1 MGPRRRDERALVVV
15 LSPRAV
21 LAALLPLVALLSAAS
36 FAGQVVDHALG
47 IDGPVVRMLIH
58 VTDVDREGSIPT
70 WFQSV
75 VLAACAGA
83 LWTVADDARDRRER
97 WHRQWRA
104 LALAFLYLSLDELN
118 ALHER
123 AIDPVRDALD
133 LGGVLYLSWI
143 VVAVP
148 VLLVFLGLLLP
159 FILALPSWTR
169 AAFILSGAVYVAGAV
184 GLEMVGGMLI
194 EESGL
199 DTLRYSVAAGG
210 EELLEMLGM
219 TLFLAAVAEHRRR
232 TQGRSAVGEASR
244 QEGPGVD
251 VGSAVA

>member
-1 MGPRRRDERALVVV
+1 MV

-21 LAALLPLVALLSAAS
+21 LAVLLPVVALLSAAS
-36 FAGQVVDHALG
+36 FAGQVADHVLG
-47 IDGPVVRMLIH
+47 VDGPVVRMLIH

-70 WFQSV
+70 WVQSV
-75 VLAACAGA
+75 VLATSAGA
-83 LWTVADDARDRRER
+83 LWTVADEARDRRER
-97 WHRQWRA
+97 WHRQWRV
-104 LALAFLYLSLDELN
+104 LAGAFLYLSLDELG

-133 LGGVLYLSWI
+133 LGGLLFLSWV

-148 VLLVFLGLLLP
+148 VLLVFLALLLP
-159 FILALPSWTR
+159 FVLALPRWTR
-169 AAFILSGAVYVAGAV
+169 TAFVVSGAVYVAGAV

-194 EESGL
+194 EEGGL

-232 TQGRSAVGEASR
+232 TQGPPSVGEAAHQGR
-244 QEGPGVD
+244 PGVD
-251 VGSAVA
+251 VGSRLP